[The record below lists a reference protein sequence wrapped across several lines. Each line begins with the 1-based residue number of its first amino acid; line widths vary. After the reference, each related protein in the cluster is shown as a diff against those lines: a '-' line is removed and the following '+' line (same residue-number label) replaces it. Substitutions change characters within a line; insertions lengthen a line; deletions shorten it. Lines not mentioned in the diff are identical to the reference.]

1 MKARSWPIDCV
12 ERKIRLKIG
21 KNAPKGTSK
30 WPQLF
35 LENFQF
41 SYIMRAYISR
51 ENVDLD
57 Y

>member
-1 MKARSWPIDCV
+1 MKARNWPIDSV

-21 KNAPKGTSK
+21 KSGPKMPSK

-35 LENFQF
+35 VKDFQISF
-41 SYIMRAYISR
+41 IMRAYISR
-51 ENVDLD
+51 EICDLV

>member
-21 KNAPKGTSK
+21 KNGQKVASK
-30 WPQLF
+30 WPEFF
-35 LENFQF
+35 LNNFQF
-41 SYIMRAYISR
+41 SFIMRAYISQ
-51 ENVDLD
+51 EKCDIV